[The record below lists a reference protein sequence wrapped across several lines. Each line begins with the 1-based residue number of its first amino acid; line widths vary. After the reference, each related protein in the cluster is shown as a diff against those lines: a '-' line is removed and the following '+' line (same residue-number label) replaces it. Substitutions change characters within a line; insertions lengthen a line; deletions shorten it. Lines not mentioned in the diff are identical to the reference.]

1 MTMTHIATKAI
12 SRKSGQSAVACAA
25 YRSGDVLD
33 DAKYGKTHDYSK
45 KAGVLSSD
53 IVLPSSLRAFG
64 VSVNRESLWNVAEAA
79 ETRSDSR
86 VAREWLINLPYELD
100 EYDRQM
106 LAIDFAQKLC
116 DDMNVIADVCIHRPV
131 MKLPFDPDAKPSS
144 KRLREGE
151 ENPDPRNFHAHIM
164 VTTRSPLAGPNR
176 TLAFD
181 PNLKIPFEW
190 SNAKRK
196 AHDLPSSMQEIKR
209 IRELWVD
216 TANSV
221 LSQYNLPLMDA
232 RSYKDQGIDQ
242 QPTIKM
248 GVEATAMERRGITTE
263 KGNTNRAIK
272 ARNQAVTEQTIQR
285 RAEYERRAR
294 ELRTGLAWTTK
305 TNTRLPI
312 LIGDA
317 KQRSDLAKQLTG
329 RSERHIE
336 YCNEHS
342 HRAAERANSTKRCI
356 ESAESSLEWTAKRCE
371 NLPKRGD
378 DTQQRIERSKRRVTA
393 NSKRARDSESI
404 ARSIHQGIANSAPS
418 PFNDDARRARAA
430 RLTEQERQAD
440 RNARDY
446 CNSDERVFDY
456 AKRVPI
462 LLANKL
468 GKRNDVKNRIRW
480 ESNETAEN
488 YPDKYDKRQMAKLD
502 TFAQS
507 LGLEKQP
514 YDYRVAEDI
523 ASKFTVDFV
532 EQHKAVFELLMNPK
546 SERAAYDLITT
557 DYHSFIATLDA
568 ARAVENKEWQQ
579 QLGSSETSR
588 MTAETMTVTR
598 YLHNL
603 DRYIDDEDTAEEC
616 KDLARENIAK
626 TFTTTCS
633 QYRHAYQDLKYLDSN
648 DSIQKHLQLLE
659 TSLNQFINEYGQRLS
674 EDNLKDISVGQNVLQ
689 ESIEIRNTYGSSFGF
704 R

>member
-25 YRSGDVLD
+25 YRAGDILD

-53 IVLPSSLRAFG
+53 IVLPFSLRALG
-64 VSVNRESLWNVAEAA
+64 VDVNRESLWNTAEAA

-100 EYDRQM
+100 EYDRHM

-131 MKLPFDPDAKPSS
+131 MKLPFDPDSKPSS

-151 ENPDPRNFHAHIM
+151 QNPDPRNFHAHIM

-181 PNLKIPFEW
+181 SKFKIPFEW

-196 AHDLPSSMQEIKR
+196 AHNLPSSMQEIKR

-216 TANSV
+216 TANKV

-272 ARNQAVTEQTIQR
+272 ARNQVVTEQTIQR
-285 RAEYERRAR
+285 RAEHEQRTTFLRR
-294 ELRTGLAWTTK
+294 GLAWTTEK
-305 TNTRLPI
+305 NARLPI
-312 LIGDA
+312 LIGEA

-329 RSERHIE
+329 RTERHIE

-342 HRAAERANSTKRCI
+342 NSAAERANSTKRCI
-356 ESAESSLEWTAKRCE
+356 ESTESSLEWTAKRCE

-378 DTQQRIERSKRRVTA
+378 DTQQRIERSKRWIA
-393 NSKRARDSESI
+393 SNSKRARDSESI
-404 ARSIHQGIANSAPS
+404 AQSIHQGIANSAPS

-446 CNSDERVFDY
+446 RDSDERVFDS

-468 GKRNDVKNRIRW
+468 WTRYDVKNHIRW

-502 TFAQS
+502 TFAQL

-514 YDYRVAEDI
+514 YDYRVAEEI

-532 EQHKAVFELLMNPK
+532 EQHKPVFELLMNPK
-546 SERAAYDLITT
+546 SERAAYDLITA
-557 DYHSFIATLDA
+557 DYHSFIAPLDA
-568 ARAVENKEWQQ
+568 ARTVENKEWQQ

-588 MTAETMTVTR
+588 MTAETMTVTN
-598 YLHNL
+598 YLRNL

-626 TFTTTCS
+626 IFTRTCS
-633 QYRHAYQDLKYLDSN
+633 QYRHAYQDIKYLDSN
-648 DSIQKHLQLLE
+648 ESIQKHLQLLK
-659 TSLNQFINEYGQRLS
+659 TSLNQFITEYGQRLS
-674 EDNLKDISVGQNVLQ
+674 EDNLKDINVGQNVLQ
-689 ESIEIRNTYGSSFGF
+689 ERIEIRNTYSSSFGF